1 MAEEQDQDLVL
12 QPADAGAAFR
22 FEMAVTNFFLG
33 YWKHVLGVLVVV
45 LVGFLLYGQYAAY
58 VVRSQRAAASQIAE
72 VERNLPPIALLSYQK
87 ATGNLQ
93 TPEEDLRNAA
103 QQLEAV
109 AGATSGT
116 ASVEARLKAAELYRI
131 LGESDARRAALEG
144 ALGKAD
150 GVLGYSV
157 ESALAALDLEAGN
170 GDAAVSRFEA
180 LRKSNQGFL
189 AQQAT
194 IELGLTLEHLDRNAD
209 AAKVYGEFLATWP
222 DAARAGEVRD
232 FQARVGAAG

>member
-1 MAEEQDQDLVL
+1 MAEEQDEDLVL

-22 FEMAVTNFFLG
+22 FEMAATNFFLG
-33 YWKHVLGVLVVV
+33 YWKHVLAVLVVG
-45 LVGFLLYGQYAAY
+45 LVGFLIYGQYSAY

-72 VERNLPPIALLSYQK
+72 VERDIPPIALLSYQK
-87 ATGNLQ
+87 ATKALETSN
-93 TPEEDLRNAA
+93 EELIAAA

-131 LGESDARRAALEG
+131 AGDNEARRAALEG
-144 ALGKAD
+144 AKGTAPGL
-150 GVLGYSV
+150 LGYSV
-157 ESALAALDLEAGN
+157 DSALAALDLEAGN
-170 GDAAVSRFEA
+170 GDAAVKRFEE
-180 LRKSNQGFL
+180 LRKAHSGFL

-194 IELGLTLEHLDRNAD
+194 IELGLALEHLDRD
-209 AAKVYGEFLATWP
+209 SEAAKVYSEFLAKWP
-222 DAARAGEVRD
+222 DSSRAGEVRD